1 VALVRLAALSAGVRE
16 PRGASPRVGL
26 APLAIV
32 GLAGIVVLLALLRD
46 ATDGHSITNAVSGPA
61 ALAWTL
67 AGAAIT
73 GYLLLR
79 PLWAR
84 ATPWIVPRTILLA
97 YAFLIFV
104 GAAGLNAIRLA
115 AEHGYPI
122 ASTARLPGPALVDHA
137 VAVAALGGLVL
148 VLGVT
153 IAVVALGGLNRPP
166 RGAAALRLDGPGWLR
181 LHAALPVL
189 LVIGLLGAVVITAAN
204 GQLPILAQN
213 IDQLRYRQAA
223 GLGFASL
230 FEYELLLGACIAG
243 ITLALAPTR
252 KRRSA
257 AYLLVFLACLIVFRA
272 ERSPLVIT
280 VLSVGFAAMLAGRR
294 LPARVVLL
302 GVLAGVAFVV
312 VLGLVRFVSS
322 GPVADSRE
330 LVVRPLYDAAPELR
344 EQAFVY
350 QVYPDLQP
358 YLGSDAVIAT
368 ASAFVPGRL
377 LSLVGVDKSKIYTD
391 ASRSYAKTMQRL
403 GYYPNAG
410 TPLRTGIVGE
420 LWADFGPVGVGV
432 GLLAL
437 GLLVGRLAWSRMRTP
452 HDLVR
457 QSVVAA
463 LVFFALVTPLGAL
476 VPIALMLLVPLWL
489 MRGSAPAT
497 GTAAA
502 GWRRVEAAR

>member
-1 VALVRLAALSAGVRE
+1 MAVRLALLSAGVRE
-16 PRGASPRVGL
+16 PRGAERPPGL
-26 APLAIV
+26 APLALV

-46 ATDGHSITNAVSGPA
+46 ATGGHSITNAVTGPA

-67 AGAAIT
+67 AAAALT

-79 PLWAR
+79 PLWAG
-84 ATPWIVPRTILLA
+84 ASPWIIPRTLLLA
-97 YAFLIFV
+97 YAFLLFV

-166 RGAAALRLDGPGWLR
+166 QGAAGLALEAPGWNR
-181 LHAALPVL
+181 LHSALPIL
-189 LVIGLLGAVVITAAN
+189 LVIGLFGAAIITAAN
-204 GQLPILAQN
+204 GQLPILAHN

-230 FEYELLLGACIAG
+230 FEYELLLGACIAA
-243 ITLALAPTR
+243 ITLVLAPTR

-257 AYLLVFLACLIVFRA
+257 VYLLVFVVCLVVFRA

-280 VLSVGFAAMLAGRR
+280 ALAAGFATMLAGRR
-294 LPARVVLL
+294 IPAKFVFA

-312 VLGLVRFVSS
+312 VLGLVRFISS

-330 LVVRPLYDAAPELR
+330 FVVRPLYDAAPELR
-344 EQAFVY
+344 EQSFVY
-350 QVYPDLQP
+350 QVYPHLQP
-358 YLGSDAVIAT
+358 YLGSDAVFAT

-391 ASRSYAKTMQRL
+391 ASRAYAKTMQRL
-403 GYYPNAG
+403 GYYPDAG
-410 TPLRTGIVGE
+410 TPLRIGIVGE
-420 LWADFGPVGVGV
+420 LWADFGPLGVGV

-457 QSVVAA
+457 QSVAAA

-489 MRGSAPAT
+489 LRGRGAPDP
-497 GTAAA
+497 AAA
-502 GWRRVEAAR
+502 AARWQTVEAAR